1 MPKLIRDSL
10 PENPE
15 EQIENEPETPFVPE
29 SNIFMREWRV
39 FVGTDSGVM
48 QLYRF
53 TEHIEVDIK
62 TKRDKIVQQ
71 CNIIDEKTYYP
82 KKATCMLQIQ
92 EGAQNLLWQAKSS

>member
-1 MPKLIRDSL
+1 MALNKMSLKYESEKDPSEQEEIEPIPDEHQEMEMPKLIRDSL

-29 SNIFMREWRV
+29 WNIFMREWRV
-39 FVGTDSGVM
+39 FVSTDFGVM

-62 TKRDKIVQQ
+62 TKR
-71 CNIIDEKTYYP
+71 TP
-82 KKATCMLQIQ
+82 K
-92 EGAQNLLWQAKSS
+92 

>member
-1 MPKLIRDSL
+1 MEMPKLIRDSS
-10 PENPE
+10 PENLE

-39 FVGTDSGVM
+39 FVGTDAGVM

-62 TKRDKIVQQ
+62 TKRDKIV
-71 CNIIDEKTYYP
+71 
-82 KKATCMLQIQ
+82 
-92 EGAQNLLWQAKSS
+92 